1 VRDIVRQQYVNSP
14 ASLGILESCAE
25 ACTAHSLSLPSLLQE
40 KFIEGHTP
48 LYWAIIK
55 RPPDSDAD
63 ESTQVPDLLT
73 ALLSFSTPLN
83 PETVS
88 EIRLACLLT
97 SDQLLFQ
104 RLRLSPDFSK
114 LSGTDE
120 ILLGATI
127 PPDGISVEDVPG
139 DEGAFAVDFEI
150 VHFQKRMRISKEIVL
165 EFIARGAHC
174 VPISFAL
181 SH

>member
-1 VRDIVRQQYVNSP
+1 M
-14 ASLGILESCAE
+14 
-25 ACTAHSLSLPSLLQE
+25 
-40 KFIEGHTP
+40 EGHTP
-48 LYWAIIK
+48 IYWAIIK

-63 ESTQVPDLLT
+63 ESTQIPDLLT
-73 ALLSFSTPLN
+73 ALLSLSTPLT

-97 SDQLLFQ
+97 SDQPLFQ
-104 RLRLSPDFSK
+104 RLRLSPEFSK

-127 PPDGISVEDVPG
+127 PPDGIVVEDVPG
-139 DEGAFAVDFEI
+139 DEGAFAVNFEI

-165 EFIARGAHC
+165 EFIARGE
-174 VPISFAL
+174 
-181 SH
+181 